1 MAGFTNFQ
9 DVLPDPNNTIGDAG
23 QVAGTAGPGYA
34 SVKLSSENSTMRTRT
49 NSGRL
54 ISRAIGYHL
63 WKISIEYNPMTRED
77 FQRIYNFLI
86 HKRGGLTPFFVSLP
100 QYRLPQDSDFAT
112 FIGTAGTK
120 SINASG
126 ALLAG
131 TTSAIVSNENS
142 SYNVATH
149 KSPKPGD
156 LFNIDGTNSNH
167 KKAYMVTRVE
177 HADDDEGDYHTASG
191 SPINDSDG
199 LDNQVRIHFTPGL
212 AKAVGNNDDF
222 RFYNPLIK
230 VILSSDIQEYSL
242 GTNGLYKFG
251 LQLEEVQ

>member
-1 MAGFTNFQ
+1 MAFTNFQ

-23 QVAGTAGPGYA
+23 QVTGTAGPGYA
-34 SVKLSSENSTMRTRT
+34 SVRLSSENSTMRTRT

-63 WKISIEYNPMTRED
+63 WRISIEYNPMTRDD

-100 QYRLPQDSDFAT
+100 QYRLPQDSDFAD

-120 SINASG
+120 SMNASG

-142 SYNVATH
+142 SYLVATH

-156 LFNIDGTNSNH
+156 LFNIDGANSNH

-177 HADDDEGDYHTASG
+177 LQNDYHAASG
-191 SPINDSDG
+191 SPISPDDDDE

-212 AKAVGNNDDF
+212 AKAVANDDDF

-230 VILSSDIQEYSL
+230 VILSNDIQEYSL

>member
-1 MAGFTNFQ
+1 MANFANFQ

-23 QVAGTAGPGYA
+23 QVTGTAGPGYA
-34 SVKLSSENSTMRTRT
+34 SVRLSSENSTMRTRT

-100 QYRLPQDSDFAT
+100 QYRLAQNTAYVSFESTDGPLVAT
-112 FIGTAGTK
+112 AAT
-120 SINASG
+120 
-126 ALLAG
+126 LAG
-131 TTSAIVSNENS
+131 ATSALIQPPASVTYVPGTNGTPE
-142 SYNVATH
+142 
-149 KSPKPGD
+149 PGD
-156 LFNIDGTNSNH
+156 LFNINGTNSNH
-167 KKAYMVTRVE
+167 KKAYMITKVE
-177 HADDDEGDYHTASG
+177 TNADYLTS
-191 SPINDSDG
+191 SVRPSTT
-199 LDNQVRIHFTPGL
+199 QVRVHFTPGL
-212 AKAVGNNDDF
+212 AKAIASTDEF
-222 RFYNPLIK
+222 ALYNPLIK

>member
-1 MAGFTNFQ
+1 MSINYQ
-9 DVLPDPNNTIGDAG
+9 DTLPDPSNPI
-23 QVAGTAGPGYA
+23 GTAGQNTGTNGPGYKGVA
-34 SVKLSSENSTMRTRT
+34 LSSKSKTMKSTT
-49 NSGRL
+49 NSGRMVRRSNGL
-54 ISRAIGYHL
+54 HS
-63 WKISIEYNPMTRED
+63 WDISISYNPMTREE
-77 FQRIYNFLI
+77 FEPINAFLM
-86 HKRGGLTPFFVSLP
+86 HKRGSFDSFFVSLP
-100 QYRLPQDSDFAT
+100 QYRIPQDSAFAD
-112 FIGTAGTK
+112 FIGTVGTK
-120 SINASG
+120 SINTSG

-142 SYNVATH
+142 LYNVPTH
-149 KSPKPGD
+149 SHPKPGD
-156 LFNIDGTNSNH
+156 LFNIDGANSNH

-177 HADDDEGDYHTASG
+177 LQNDYHTASG

-212 AKAVGNNDDF
+212 AKAVANDEDF

>member
-1 MAGFTNFQ
+1 MAAFTNFQ

-34 SVKLSSENSTMRTRT
+34 SVRLSSENSTMRTRT

-100 QYRLPQDSDFAT
+100 QYRIPQDSAFAD
-112 FIGTAGTK
+112 FIGTVGTK
-120 SINASG
+120 SINTSG

-142 SYNVATH
+142 TYDVDIH
-149 KSPKPGD
+149 GHPKPGD
-156 LFNIDGTNSNH
+156 LFNIDGIDSNH

-177 HADDDEGDYHTASG
+177 LKDDYHTASG

-212 AKAVGNNDDF
+212 AKAVPDNQDF

>member
-1 MAGFTNFQ
+1 MAQFTNFQ

-34 SVKLSSENSTMRTRT
+34 SVRLSSENSTMRTRT

-100 QYRLPQDSDFAT
+100 QYRLPQDSTFAS

-142 SYNVATH
+142 SYLVGTDGT
-149 KSPKPGD
+149 PKPGD
-156 LFNIDGTNSNH
+156 LFNIDGANSNH

-177 HADDDEGDYHTASG
+177 LQNDYHTASG
-191 SPINDSDG
+191 PPNTTNNN
-199 LDNQVRIHFTPGL
+199 LDNIIRIHFTPGL
-212 AKAVGNNDDF
+212 AKAVADDDDF

-230 VILSSDIQEYSL
+230 VILSNDIQEYSL